1 MRVLVTRPQRQGER
15 TAQRLRARGHEA
27 VMMPLSGPVHDGATA
42 MAALAQTAGPT
53 AITSAE
59 AIWALSDQTASLVPH
74 LDRPLYAVGNA
85 TAEAAIAAG
94 FVTVKAAS
102 GDGGD
107 LAELIAAE
115 TTGAVTYLAGRP
127 RAETFEK
134 RAAEL
139 GLKLATVEC
148 YRMEQIAPG
157 RDAREALQHSPP
169 DAILLYSRETA
180 IALFRFFNPLPE
192 WLSAARILCLSE
204 AVAAAVPAGLQ
215 KNLRIAAMPDEQSL
229 LSLL

>member
-15 TAQRLRARGHEA
+15 TARRLIDLGHEA
-27 VMMPLSGPVHDGATA
+27 MMMPLSEPVHDGATA
-42 MAALAQTAGPT
+42 IAALAKTTGAL

-59 AIWALSDQTASLVPH
+59 AVRALSNQAASLTQH

-85 TAEAAIAAG
+85 TAEAATAAG
-94 FVTVKAAS
+94 FRTVKAAS

-115 TTGAVTYLAGRP
+115 ITGSVIYLAGRP

-139 GLKLATVEC
+139 RLELVIAEC
-148 YRMEQIAPG
+148 YCMEPITPG
-157 RDAREALQHSPP
+157 SDARETMLQAPP

-180 IALFRFFNPLPE
+180 IGLFRFFNPLPE
-192 WLSAARILCLSE
+192 WLTATRILCLSE
-204 AVAAAVPAGLQ
+204 AVATVIPAGLQ

>member
-1 MRVLVTRPQRQGER
+1 MRVLITRPQRQGER
-15 TAQRLRARGHEA
+15 TAQRLIELGHEA
-27 VMMPLSGPVHDGATA
+27 VMMPLSEPVHDGATGI
-42 MAALAQTAGPT
+42 AALATTTGALS
-53 AITSAE
+53 ITSAE
-59 AIWALSDQTASLVPH
+59 AIRALSDQAASLIQH

-94 FVTVKAAS
+94 FRTVKAAS
-102 GDGGD
+102 RDGSD
-107 LAELIAAE
+107 LAEVIAAE
-115 TTGAVTYLAGRP
+115 ITGSVIYLAGRP

-139 GLKLATVEC
+139 RLELVIAEC

-157 RDAREALQHSPP
+157 SDARETLQQAPP
-169 DAILLYSRETA
+169 DAVLLYSRETA
-180 IALFRFFNPLPE
+180 IGLFRFFNPLPE
-192 WLSAARILCLSE
+192 WLTAARILCLSE
-204 AVAAAVPAGLQ
+204 AVAAVVPAGLQ